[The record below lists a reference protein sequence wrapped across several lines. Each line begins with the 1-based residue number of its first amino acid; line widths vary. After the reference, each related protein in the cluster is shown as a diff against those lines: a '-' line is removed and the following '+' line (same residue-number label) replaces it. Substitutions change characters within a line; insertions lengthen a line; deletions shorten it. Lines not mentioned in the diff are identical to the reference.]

1 MDFSLKVMSPGLLKQ
16 PISNKKN
23 LRKNREID
31 MAWIKTIDEAEANED
46 LKQVYSELKE
56 KRGKVAN
63 ILKIQSLLPKTMND
77 HMQLYT
83 DIMFNKSSISR
94 EEKELIA
101 VVVSTI
107 NNCSYCKNHH
117 AEALNYYWKDKEKI
131 SELMNSLD
139 YDQFSRKT
147 QSILSYA
154 EKLTKN
160 PDKVRESDIK
170 NLKENRLTDKEILEI
185 ALIIAYFNFVNRMAL
200 GLHVEFTKEEMSGYK
215 Y

>member
-1 MDFSLKVMSPGLLKQ
+1 
-16 PISNKKN
+16 
-23 LRKNREID
+23 
-31 MAWIKTIDEAEANED
+31 MAWIKTIDESDAKGD
-46 LKQVYSELKE
+46 LKQVYNSLKE

-77 HMQLYT
+77 HMNLYT

-107 NNCSYCKNHH
+107 NNCPYCKNHH

-131 SELMNSLD
+131 NELMKSLD
-139 YDQFSRKT
+139 YHQFSLKT

-154 EKLTKN
+154 EKLTKT
-160 PDKVRESDIK
+160 PDKVKESDIIK
-170 NLKENRLTDKEILEI
+170 LKENRLTDKEILEI
-185 ALIIAYFNFVNRMAL
+185 ALIVAYFNFVNRMAL
-200 GLHVEFTKEEMSGYK
+200 GLHVEFTEEEMRGYK